1 MTMLRLPHWLAT
13 GMVFQQ
19 GAPLKISGETDPYSV
34 VTLEVVKDPTDG
46 RHVSKLDT
54 DYGVILSLETRT
66 RDSGKFTF
74 ELPSYRAS
82 SDAYTLIIHASVV
95 SVTIKDLRCGDLWL
109 TMGSEPLCGPIRKT
123 GSPRTPLKEAP
134 MKLVRFFQPPVFS
147 RNQNCLCDHNQ
158 LSSWIF
164 VRDSQRLA
172 GVSAAAF
179 SMAYHLADQL
189 HYPIGVIDLT
199 AKDVPTYAWL
209 SRNSVESSEAIG
221 EVLKTANLYYSQ
233 DEYQAFCNQRD
244 KSADK
249 KDDDSD
255 TAHIEN
261 KDTGHELVMHR
272 DADCPLTVSEVKEG
286 QIYEQESSD
295 EPKDLRSISEEKT
308 HVVSSTNTSAGM
320 MILNELEHKVKPEEV
335 ILTKYPE
342 FLNDVPDSQ
351 LLCGSYEL
359 FMCMLHDMNIR
370 GIVLAPDAKDVVL
383 RGKYSKIISL
393 LLSDLSTVFG
403 PRKIVDKQMV
413 PSMILLAISPDKI
426 DPEQPM
432 SYLEFNEELSV
443 IRRKTPMPIG
453 ILSNHD
459 MLLPEKSANFRVGKR
474 LASIAL
480 GLHFTPKMPTSCPEC
495 IGVEIVA
502 NKIMLTF
509 DNTMDGLKLSENESV
524 LHGFSICGEDRVYM
538 PAKAKLLHG
547 IRAMVWNE
555 SIKEPYGVM
564 YAYMPVPHLANFKNR
579 SGLPVLPFRFDR
591 EPCTYHPDL
600 SFASCDRLEFTG
612 KKFWDT
618 PFEKLP
624 VFQTVKG
631 KCLLTLD
638 TLNKTE
644 GASSVKIN
652 YETENSLVA
661 FGPVLSYASLFA
673 PYDLKAYSRI
683 KVDVFNPDQSEKT
696 LQIEGFIGSESI
708 EKSLKWQTLSLERK
722 SEDSM
727 VFEELTFEFFD
738 MQKSGV
744 LFVDNIRFE

>member
-1 MTMLRLPHWLAT
+1 
-13 GMVFQQ
+13 
-19 GAPLKISGETDPYSV
+19 
-34 VTLEVVKDPTDG
+34 
-46 RHVSKLDT
+46 
-54 DYGVILSLETRT
+54 
-66 RDSGKFTF
+66 
-74 ELPSYRAS
+74 
-82 SDAYTLIIHASVV
+82 
-95 SVTIKDLRCGDLWL
+95 
-109 TMGSEPLCGPIRKT
+109 
-123 GSPRTPLKEAP
+123 
-134 MKLVRFFQPPVFS
+134 
-147 RNQNCLCDHNQ
+147 
-158 LSSWIF
+158 
-164 VRDSQRLA
+164 
-172 GVSAAAF
+172 
-179 SMAYHLADQL
+179 
-189 HYPIGVIDLT
+189 
-199 AKDVPTYAWL
+199 
-209 SRNSVESSEAIG
+209 
-221 EVLKTANLYYSQ
+221 
-233 DEYQAFCNQRD
+233 
-244 KSADK
+244 
-249 KDDDSD
+249 
-255 TAHIEN
+255 
-261 KDTGHELVMHR
+261 
-272 DADCPLTVSEVKEG
+272 
-286 QIYEQESSD
+286 
-295 EPKDLRSISEEKT
+295 
-308 HVVSSTNTSAGM
+308 
-320 MILNELEHKVKPEEV
+320 
-335 ILTKYPE
+335 
-342 FLNDVPDSQ
+342 
-351 LLCGSYEL
+351 
-359 FMCMLHDMNIR
+359 
-370 GIVLAPDAKDVVL
+370 
-383 RGKYSKIISL
+383 
-393 LLSDLSTVFG
+393 
-403 PRKIVDKQMV
+403 
-413 PSMILLAISPDKI
+413 
-426 DPEQPM
+426 
-432 SYLEFNEELSV
+432 
-443 IRRKTPMPIG
+443 
-453 ILSNHD
+453 
-459 MLLPEKSANFRVGKR
+459 
-474 LASIAL
+474 
-480 GLHFTPKMPTSCPEC
+480 
-495 IGVEIVA
+495 
-502 NKIMLTF
+502 
-509 DNTMDGLKLSENESV
+509 MDGLKLSENESV

-708 EKSLKWQTLSLERK
+708 EKSLKWQTLTLERK

>member
-19 GAPLKISGETDPYSV
+19 GTPLRISGQTDPYSL

-46 RHVSKLDT
+46 RPVSKLDT

-66 RDSGKFTF
+66 KDSGDFTF

-82 SDAYTLIIHASVV
+82 SDAYTIIIHASVA
-95 SVTIKDLRCGDLWL
+95 SVTIKDLRCGDVWL
-109 TMGSEPLCGPIRKT
+109 TMGSDPLCAPISKT
-123 GSPRTPLKEAP
+123 GSPRTPLKDAP
-134 MKLVRFFQPPVFS
+134 MKLVRFFQPPVFA
-147 RNQNCLCDHNQ
+147 RNQNCLCDHHQ
-158 LSSWIF
+158 LKSWIH
-164 VRDSQRLA
+164 VRDPQRLA
-172 GVSAAAF
+172 GVSGAAF

-209 SRNSVESSEAIG
+209 SRDSVESSEG
-221 EVLKTANLYYSQ
+221 FMEVLKSSNLYYSQ
-233 DEYQAFCNQRD
+233 EEFRLFQDQRLNADANKDEIKESICT
-244 KSADK
+244 KSVK
-249 KDDDSD
+249 TDSD
-255 TAHIEN
+255 ADVHSEPTLEDVDLN
-261 KDTGHELVMHR
+261 HEKVLSDQEDNSIR
-272 DADCPLTVSEVKEG
+272 TDELNSITVSDQSANPPQNLSSGLKVLSEAMDTLKTGEVK
-286 QIYEQESSD
+286 
-295 EPKDLRSISEEKT
+295 IS
-308 HVVSSTNTSAGM
+308 
-320 MILNELEHKVKPEEV
+320 
-335 ILTKYPE
+335 KYPD
-342 FLNDVPDSQ
+342 FLDKVPDSQ
-351 LLCGSYEL
+351 LLFGSYEL
-359 FMCMLHDMNIR
+359 FMCMLRDVNIR
-370 GIVLAPDAKDVVL
+370 GIVLAPDAKDIAL
-383 RGKYSKIISL
+383 KGNYSNLLTL
-393 LLSDLSTVFG
+393 LLKDLSTVFG
-403 PRKIVDKQMV
+403 PRKIMDKQMV
-413 PSMILLAISPDKI
+413 PSLIMVAVSPDKI
-426 DPEQPM
+426 DPDHPM

-443 IRRKTPMPIG
+443 IRRKIPMPIG

-495 IGVEIVA
+495 TGVEIVA

-509 DNTMDGLKLSENESV
+509 DNTMDGLKLGENESV
-524 LHGFSICGEDRVYM
+524 LRSFSICGEDRVYM
-538 PAKAKLLHG
+538 PAQAKLLHG

-555 SIKEPYGVM
+555 AIKEPYGVM

-600 SFASCDRLEFTG
+600 SFVSCDRLEFIG
-612 KKFWDT
+612 KKSWDT
-618 PFEKLP
+618 PFEMLP
-624 VFQTVKG
+624 VFHTLKG

-638 TLNKTE
+638 SLNKTE

-661 FGPVLSYASLFA
+661 FGPVLSYVSLFA
-673 PYDLKAYSRI
+673 PYDLRAYRRI
-683 KVDVFNPDQSEKT
+683 KIDVFNPDQSEKS
-696 LQIEGFIGSESI
+696 LRIDGFLGNAPI
-708 EKSLKWQTLSLERK
+708 EKSLKWQTLSLERQ

-727 VFEELTFEFFD
+727 VFSELTFEFFD
-738 MQKSGV
+738 LQKSGI